1 MNKLSTSTMASKQ
14 LTSAYFDPRQPGSFT
29 AVSTFKRNHNTK
41 KDPAEWLNQYPAY
54 TLHKP
59 TRQRFQ
65 RNRVVVGGIDHLWQL
80 DLSDLSGIAKYN
92 DKYRFL
98 LFCIDVLSK
107 HLWVV
112 PLKTKTADSILEAF
126 MYILKTSQRKPM
138 AVQSDEGTEFVNHKF
153 KALLRKLN
161 INFYYTFNAES
172 KASIVER
179 VQRTMKGKM
188 WRYFTHNHTY
198 RYIDVLSDLVHSYNW
213 SYHRSIKTK
222 PALVNHSNA
231 QDVWNTL
238 YSDLNAVP
246 PIAYK
251 FNIGD
256 RVRITTKRR
265 TFQKGYESN
274 WSEETFEITNRIP
287 RHPPVYEVKDM
298 MDEIIEGTFYEKEL
312 QKVSAAQD
320 LFIVEKV
327 LKTRKRKN
335 HPKEYLVHWRG
346 WPKKFD
352 SWVTT
357 LHNV

>member
-1 MNKLSTSTMASKQ
+1 MTPNQ
-14 LTSAYFDPRQPGSFT
+14 LTSTYFDPRQPASYAG
-29 AVSTFKRNHNTK
+29 ASTFRKNHKTK
-41 KDPAEWLNQYPAY
+41 KDPTEWLSEYPAY
-54 TLHKP
+54 TRHKP
-59 TRQRFQ
+59 TRQRFR

-92 DKYRFL
+92 DQYKFL

-107 HLWVV
+107 HLWVI
-112 PLKTKTADSILEAF
+112 PLKTKTADTIVKAF
-126 MYILKTSQRKPM
+126 IHILKTSKRKPI
-138 AVQSDEGTEFVNHKF
+138 AVQSDEGTEFVNQKF
-153 KALLRKLN
+153 KSLLRKLD
-161 INFYYTFNAES
+161 INFYYTYNSES

-179 VQRTMKGKM
+179 VQRTYKGKM
-188 WRYFTHNHTY
+188 WRYFTHKHTY
-198 RYIDVLSDLVHSYNW
+198 RYIDVLPDLVHSYNW

-222 PALVNHSNA
+222 PALVNHQNA

-238 YSDLNAVP
+238 YSDLNTVP

-256 RVRITTKRR
+256 RVCITTKRR

-274 WSEETFEITNRIP
+274 WSEETFEIIKRIP
-287 RHPPVYEVKDM
+287 RHPPVYELKDM
-298 MDEIIEGTFYEKEL
+298 MGENIEGTFYEKEL

-346 WPKKFD
+346 WPQKFD
-352 SWVTT
+352 SWVTD